1 MELANAGV
9 LGRWGGEEFGIFLP
23 LTSEATKPLE
33 EAVTTLNAVRM
44 SIEHA
49 PLSWENETVSITM
62 SVGVALCDSA
72 KSKSI
77 GTVLSRA
84 DEGVY
89 RAKESGRNQV
99 VPM

>member
-1 MELANAGV
+1 
-9 LGRWGGEEFGIFLP
+9 
-23 LTSEATKPLE
+23 
-33 EAVTTLNAVRM
+33 M
-44 SIEHA
+44 SIEGA
-49 PLSWENETVSITM
+49 PLSWETETVYITM
-62 SVGVALCDSA
+62 SVGVALYDSA
-72 KSKSI
+72 NAEPI